1 MSAIIVMLVLLLAGL
16 LWATETHDERLRE
29 VSSADPPSHSRRDRY
44 WLPVTRHRRRYNK
57 RMRLTIKKHKLEAH
71 IEKCYRLSTSFGEG
85 GWFSEATELDAQAKD
100 LTRRVELINQDLHK
114 IRMEELDSQFKA
126 LTRRLER

>member
-16 LWATETHDERLRE
+16 LWAAETHDERLRE
-29 VSSADPPSHSRRDRY
+29 VSPAESSSSRGDRY

-71 IEKCYRLSTSFGEG
+71 IEKCNRLSTPFGEG
-85 GWFSEATELDAQAKD
+85 GWFSEATELDAQAKA
-100 LTRRVELINQDLHK
+100 LTRRVELINQDLHN
-114 IRMEELDSQFKA
+114 IRMEELDDQFKA
-126 LTRRLER
+126 LTSRLDR